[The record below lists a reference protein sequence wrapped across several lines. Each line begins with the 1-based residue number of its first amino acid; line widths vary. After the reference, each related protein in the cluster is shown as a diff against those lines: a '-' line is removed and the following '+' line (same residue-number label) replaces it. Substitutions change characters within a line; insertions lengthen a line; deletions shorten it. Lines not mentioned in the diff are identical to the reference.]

1 MKTSGRERRNTS
13 WGAWLRGVIT
23 ACCVA
28 SVAGLASAPAP
39 AHAATLYHGALVFT
53 LAAGAPAPAAPGHLL
68 ISDEGLVLAAGEGA
82 EPPADTPGL
91 AGAKRVDVSGKLILP
106 GFVSGHSHL
115 WQSAFRGIAP
125 DGTLWP
131 WIRALHRTYGQHLAD
146 GDLGAFTRH
155 GAFDQLIHG
164 VTTTHNHSH
173 YLGDRYD
180 HYVEQ
185 AEAASATPQ
194 RVIFGWVN
202 DDTVDDATWDARIAP
217 YLARARPAPEQPLLG
232 LALNPVGAY
241 RGGELLRREHA
252 FAERHGLRIQVHYL
266 EPAAEAAKDRERWPE
281 MRAGGLVSERVSY
294 AHFIHPDETILREAA
309 AAGAAMI
316 WNPLSNGRLGSGLPD
331 IEAYLAAGLKVGM
344 GEDGQASADIS
355 DPFENMR
362 LGLYALRLRRQNA
375 GGLQPIDILRL
386 HTLATAQVLGV
397 ERWVGSLEPG
407 KFADFLVVDPGR
419 PGTGPVW
426 DPAAHVL
433 FAISARNLRQVFVG
447 GREVVRDGVVPGV
460 DLAALETEVA
470 GRITALR
477 ARAAK

>member
-1 MKTSGRERRNTS
+1 MAGGRGKR
-13 WGAWLRGVIT
+13 WLGLVM
-23 ACCVA
+23 AVVSAVA
-28 SVAGLASAPAP
+28 PVG
-39 AHAATLYHGALVFT
+39 AATLYQGAFVFT
-53 LAAGAPAPAAPGHLL
+53 LAKDAPAPTAPGYLL
-68 ISDEGLVLAAGEGA
+68 VSDDGFVLAAGEGA

-91 AGAKRVDVSGKLILP
+91 AEAARVDVTGKIILP

-115 WQSAFRGIAP
+115 WQSAFRGIAA

-131 WIRALHRTYGQHLAD
+131 WIKALHRTFGQHVAD
-146 GDLGAFTRH
+146 GDMGAFTRH
-155 GAFDQLIHG
+155 GAFDQLVHG

-173 YLGDRYD
+173 FLGDDFALYA
-180 HYVEQ
+180 EQ
-185 AEAASATPQ
+185 ADAVSDTPQ

-202 DDTVDDATWDARIAP
+202 EAAADAATSDARIAP
-217 YLARARPAPEQPLLG
+217 YVARVKPAPDQPWLG
-232 LALNPVGAY
+232 LALNPVGIY
-241 RGGELLRREHA
+241 RGPEMLTRERE
-252 FAERHGLRIQVHYL
+252 FAERHGLRVQMHYL
-266 EPAAEAAKDRERWPE
+266 EPAAEAAKDRESWPVLRE
-281 MRAGGLVSERVSY
+281 GGMINERVSF

-331 IEAYLAAGLKVGM
+331 IEGYLAAGLKVGM

-362 LGLYALRLRRQNA
+362 LGLYALRMRRQDA

-386 HTLATAQVLGV
+386 HTLATAEVLGV

-407 KFADFLVVDPGR
+407 KFADFLVVDPGS

-460 DLAALETEVA
+460 DLAALEAEVA
-470 GRITALR
+470 ERIAALR
-477 ARAAK
+477 ARAGE